1 MVFAFCHPL
10 PLDIHDNCRNPES
23 AICQTDKLEEA
34 SNAWSMGAFE
44 NYTRF
49 YENVDTDQV
58 GFHVQYSGGS
68 NPGDPDCTSGLQT
81 RVIFVCNKDAKW
93 ENEDITYYIEIEK
106 ETCFY
111 NIIAQYDGACYKAH
125 DINGKSV
132 EKTSY
137 IGWIFIG
144 IFLFAVLTYL
154 VLGSAVRYF
163 VKAERGL
170 RVLPNFDFWRNFA
183 LLTLEGCKFSVDTI
197 TCHRCDGTPRVRS
210 RTGIANYDHL

>member
-1 MVFAFCHPL
+1 M
-10 PLDIHDNCRNPES
+10 
-23 AICQTDKLEEA
+23 
-34 SNAWSMGAFE
+34 
-44 NYTRF
+44 
-49 YENVDTDQV
+49 
-58 GFHVQYSGGS
+58 QYSGGS

-106 ETCFY
+106 ETCFVSVRFYVIGVEILTMMSVPLSLPVSLPLSLHLFLPPPPPSLQY

-144 IFLFAVLTYL
+144 M
-154 VLGSAVRYF
+154 
-163 VKAERGL
+163 
-170 RVLPNFDFWRNFA
+170 
-183 LLTLEGCKFSVDTI
+183 
-197 TCHRCDGTPRVRS
+197 
-210 RTGIANYDHL
+210 